1 MRFLAANE
9 ECAFF
14 ALWCNFH
21 NCHFG
26 IVAVLLCN
34 GRGDVLCLMY
44 RQNTEHYI
52 YFLEEKSQVGQYSI
66 PLRSRL
72 S

>member
-34 GRGDVLCLMY
+34 GRGDVLRLMY
-44 RQNTEHYI
+44 RQNTI
-52 YFLEEKSQVGQYSI
+52 SI
-66 PLRSRL
+66 IFIFQRKKAK
-72 S
+72 